1 MSNLWT
7 IIPAAGES
15 KRFKEFGYQTPKPLL
30 RLKSKSGETGYMV
43 QHVISDLSSWIRA
56 GVIIALHEGV
66 DKLQDLEERV
76 MFVSQTTGQ
85 ADTVYQIV
93 KTLPD
98 NDNVLILDC
107 DMVLLT
113 TDILLLI
120 KMIQIYDVSIAVAE
134 TFDPNSSRV
143 DQIPFPTRFVEK
155 ENISQ
160 YGIVGAR
167 CFKNARLLT
176 IALKRTLEKC
186 EDRHIEPYL
195 SLAINPYPGI
205 KFAHLIT
212 EYVDLG
218 TPQRIMEAG
227 WEIL

>member
-1 MSNLWT
+1 MTKLVVV
-7 IIPAAGES
+7 ILAAGES
-15 KRFKEFGYQTPKPLL
+15 RRFKEAGYSLPKPLL
-30 RLKSKSGETGYMV
+30 RLKNPKGEEGRMIDHLV
-43 QHVISDLSSWIRA
+43 AEFPDWLFASVI
-56 GVIIALHEGV
+56 VALPKGTSPGTLGSRIMYIEH
-66 DKLQDLEERV
+66 
-76 MFVSQTTGQ
+76 TTGQ
-85 ADTVYQIV
+85 ADSAYQIV

-98 NDNVLILDC
+98 NNNVILLDC
-107 DMVLLT
+107 DMILNIK
-113 TDILLLI
+113 DILLLI
-120 KMIQIYDVSIAVAE
+120 EMIKIYDVSIAVAE

-167 CFKNARLLT
+167 CFKNAKLLT
-176 IALKRTLEKC
+176 HALKKTLERC
-186 EDRHIEPYL
+186 EEKHVEPYL
-195 SLAINPYPGI
+195 SLAINYYPGI

-218 TPQRIMEAG
+218 TPQRIKEAG